1 MKVDKYYLRILIR
14 HGTGDALPSR
24 ALAWACKSTDRDIRL
39 TIRDLIAE
47 GLPIA
52 SSTDGKNGGY
62 FIASTPEEAK
72 DYIGKLRHR
81 IIQDCLRLRD
91 FKRAARP
98 LLEPGQL
105 PLL

>member
-1 MKVDKYYLRILIR
+1 MEVNKGYLSCLLQY
-14 HGTGDALPSR
+14 GSDEPTTSK
-24 ALAWACKSTDRDIRL
+24 ALATSCDSNDRDVRLAIRE
-39 TIRDLIAE
+39 LIAD
-47 GLPIA
+47 GIPIA
-52 SSTDGKNGGY
+52 ASTDGRNGGY
-62 FIASTPEEAK
+62 FIANTTEEAK

-98 LLEPGQL
+98 LLIPGQL